1 MYNCSSYKILSTAH
15 SQFALPKLTFGRFLI
30 VSFIFRSYSLQLLF
44 SIFFQNQLGRYSFVM
59 KEHST
64 HSMWEMNSKVLFS
77 YPNGWDKWLPLIRI
91 ATKPR
96 SVFRNAFLLWRQKT
110 RHWEI
115 QSKTE
120 AAFLLQVT
128 KGTYNYGLQSSILVQ
143 IQTHRRRN
151 MWSSCY
157 FKETKLSLKFFFSCK
172 YIIKHLALSIV
183 AVFDLQGSNL
193 KKYISCYEKWKL
205 PVWFNS
211 KWFRAE
217 SDLECEFSH
226 FNL

>member
-1 MYNCSSYKILSTAH
+1 
-15 SQFALPKLTFGRFLI
+15 
-30 VSFIFRSYSLQLLF
+30 
-44 SIFFQNQLGRYSFVM
+44 M

-128 KGTYNYGLQSSILVQ
+128 KGTYNYGLQFLAIVKQKNNLNRWARTILVQ

-151 MWSSCY
+151 MWSSWY
-157 FKETKLSLKFFFSCK
+157 FKETKLSLKIFFSCK

-183 AVFDLQGSNL
+183 AVFDLQGSNF
-193 KKYISCYEKWKL
+193 KKVYILLRKMKIAR
-205 PVWFNS
+205 VI
-211 KWFRAE
+211 
-217 SDLECEFSH
+217 
-226 FNL
+226 

>member
-1 MYNCSSYKILSTAH
+1 MVASHPNSDQA
-15 SQFALPKLTFGRFLI
+15 
-30 VSFIFRSYSLQLLF
+30 SFF
-44 SIFFQNQLGRYSFVM
+44 
-59 KEHST
+59 
-64 HSMWEMNSKVLFS
+64 
-77 YPNGWDKWLPLIRI
+77 
-91 ATKPR
+91 
-96 SVFRNAFLLWRQKT
+96 FRNAFLLWRQKT

-128 KGTYNYGLQSSILVQ
+128 KGTYNYGLQSLAIVKQKNNLNRWARTILVQ

-151 MWSSCY
+151 MWSSWY
-157 FKETKLSLKFFFSCK
+157 FKETKLSLKIFFSCK